1 MAVPIIHS
9 LDIFIDYL
17 LYSGPLEGSGYSL
30 VKKKEKRKE
39 NEIMKAT
46 RTMVLKSRSRDG

>member
-30 VKKKEKRKE
+30 VKKKEKSH
-39 NEIMKAT
+39 
-46 RTMVLKSRSRDG
+46 KSNTVKRLIGNTTWSLS